1 MKLTYNCMQ
10 IREFIYATVV
20 FALLCIGV
28 LLTGSLSC
36 AAVLN
41 RSE

>member
-1 MKLTYNCMQ
+1 MQ
-10 IREFIYATVV
+10 IREFMYATIVL
-20 FALLCIGV
+20 ALLCIGV

-41 RSE
+41 GPE